1 MTIFDHVF
9 PLGLGTNR
17 FPVKEPSDEEGL
29 ELSAQIVADAVKAG
43 VNFIDVA
50 HTYSRGTALEVLRRA
65 FRQTGEFEGITIKTR
80 LNLDKTAD
88 DVRRRAEGNL
98 EAMGLSKATY
108 FYCWSVMSYGE
119 FESLFQ
125 KNGIYKGALQLRDE
139 GIVDHLCFSV
149 HAPADD
155 VIKMLRSRAFEAVT
169 ISYSLLNALRYQVV
183 LRTASELGIGVAA
196 MNPLGGGIIPNN
208 AEFFSFAQS
217 NGDQTVSEAA
227 LRYVLAH
234 KDIQIALSGVSSR
247 EELQKNI
254 LTATDVSPEP
264 PVDRILRVN
273 THITQIENFCSGCGY
288 CNGCPKGIPI
298 SAIMQ
303 CRNYLTFGSRDP
315 NYAFANKTVQENI
328 FALGKLEQ
336 EYSVLFETEEN
347 PCIRCGKCEQACT
360 QHLHIMDAV
369 ADTYHRARDSAFS
382 RQARIRRLK
391 EIIDNSSE
399 NTVGMY
405 PSGITCLAVR
415 RFYEENIGPLNCRLV
430 LFDSN
435 PAAWGQEDDGLRICP
450 PKEIPKIKPST
461 IIITSYKFKNEI
473 YESIRQYEADGIKIV
488 KLCQDNELPWLL

>member
-65 FRQTGEFEGITIKTR
+65 FRQTGEFEGVTIKTR

-234 KDIQIALSGVSSR
+234 KDIQIALSGVS
-247 EELQKNI
+247 
-254 LTATDVSPEP
+254 
-264 PVDRILRVN
+264 
-273 THITQIENFCSGCGY
+273 
-288 CNGCPKGIPI
+288 
-298 SAIMQ
+298 
-303 CRNYLTFGSRDP
+303 
-315 NYAFANKTVQENI
+315 
-328 FALGKLEQ
+328 
-336 EYSVLFETEEN
+336 
-347 PCIRCGKCEQACT
+347 
-360 QHLHIMDAV
+360 
-369 ADTYHRARDSAFS
+369 
-382 RQARIRRLK
+382 
-391 EIIDNSSE
+391 
-399 NTVGMY
+399 
-405 PSGITCLAVR
+405 
-415 RFYEENIGPLNCRLV
+415 
-430 LFDSN
+430 
-435 PAAWGQEDDGLRICP
+435 
-450 PKEIPKIKPST
+450 
-461 IIITSYKFKNEI
+461 
-473 YESIRQYEADGIKIV
+473 
-488 KLCQDNELPWLL
+488 

>member
-155 VIKMLRSRAFEAVT
+155 VIKMLRSR
-169 ISYSLLNALRYQVV
+169 
-183 LRTASELGIGVAA
+183 
-196 MNPLGGGIIPNN
+196 
-208 AEFFSFAQS
+208 
-217 NGDQTVSEAA
+217 
-227 LRYVLAH
+227 
-234 KDIQIALSGVSSR
+234 
-247 EELQKNI
+247 
-254 LTATDVSPEP
+254 
-264 PVDRILRVN
+264 
-273 THITQIENFCSGCGY
+273 
-288 CNGCPKGIPI
+288 
-298 SAIMQ
+298 
-303 CRNYLTFGSRDP
+303 
-315 NYAFANKTVQENI
+315 
-328 FALGKLEQ
+328 
-336 EYSVLFETEEN
+336 
-347 PCIRCGKCEQACT
+347 
-360 QHLHIMDAV
+360 
-369 ADTYHRARDSAFS
+369 
-382 RQARIRRLK
+382 
-391 EIIDNSSE
+391 
-399 NTVGMY
+399 
-405 PSGITCLAVR
+405 
-415 RFYEENIGPLNCRLV
+415 
-430 LFDSN
+430 
-435 PAAWGQEDDGLRICP
+435 
-450 PKEIPKIKPST
+450 
-461 IIITSYKFKNEI
+461 
-473 YESIRQYEADGIKIV
+473 
-488 KLCQDNELPWLL
+488 